1 MPDTTTRWHHPTWL
15 LEAPFYN
22 KYDAII
28 QGKQKTA
35 QKVDLQRTYYWDQKH
50 PALLIGPLQEDSW
63 NSRTSTREIADHQS
77 DYIPDYYERAIREG
91 KRTSTGHSS
100 EQYWFVICTS
110 TGLSSD
116 QYWST
121 HRPVVVRI
129 ATLYK
134 GIPPTSPT
142 LFPFARSRMIYT
154 HRRKSWE
161 KYQIGD
167 TPYKKFATFAV
178 LQTSSTPHINITV
191 L

>member
-1 MPDTTTRWHHPTWL
+1 MPDTTTRWRYATWL

-28 QGKQKTA
+28 RGKQKTA
-35 QKVDLQRTYYWDQKH
+35 QKVDLRRTYYWDQKH
-50 PALLIGPLQEDSW
+50 PALLTSPLQEGSW
-63 NSRTSTREIADHQS
+63 NSRTLTREIADHQS
-77 DYIPDYYERAIREG
+77 DYITAYYERAIREE
-91 KRTSTGHSS
+91 KRTSTSHSS
-100 EQYWFVICTS
+100 EQYLFVICTS
-110 TGLSSD
+110 TRLSSD
-116 QYWST
+116 QYWSA
-121 HRPVVVRI
+121 HRPVLVRI
-129 ATLYK
+129 ATLYN

-167 TPYKKFATFAV
+167 TPYEKFATFAV

>member
-1 MPDTTTRWHHPTWL
+1 M
-15 LEAPFYN
+15 
-22 KYDAII
+22 
-28 QGKQKTA
+28 
-35 QKVDLQRTYYWDQKH
+35 
-50 PALLIGPLQEDSW
+50 
-63 NSRTSTREIADHQS
+63 
-77 DYIPDYYERAIREG
+77 RAIREE

-100 EQYWFVICTS
+100 EQYWFVVCTS